1 MRGAV
6 DCLPVGDLER
16 KLALGRP
23 LRVKFGVDPTAPD
36 IHLGHTVPLLK
47 LREFQDQGHTVV
59 LIIGDWTARVGDPSG
74 RSATRPLIDPEAV
87 EHNAATYADQAFRI
101 LDPERTEVRR
111 NGEWFA
117 QMGLSEVF
125 RLAGS
130 ATVNQ
135 ILHRKDFAERL
146 KRQQPV
152 SMLEMLYPLMQAYDS
167 VRVGSDVEIGG
178 TDQLFN
184 LMMARDLQGQ
194 FGAAD
199 SQSVLTMPLLVGV
212 DGAAK
217 MSKSLGN
224 QIGVT
229 DAPEEQF
236 GRVMRLPDEAMP
248 SWFEILA
255 PDVAMPP
262 DPLHAKR
269 ELARLIVARS
279 HGQPAATEAQS
290 KFDHTVSRGEV
301 PEDAPSLVMA
311 ERRGEVHLPALITE
325 HLGVASRNEARR
337 LIGSGAVSVDGRRLT
352 DLDVPAAD
360 LIGGTLRVG
369 RRRYLRIA

>member
-1 MRGAV
+1 M